1 MDMFLYVQ
9 VHLLVILQIRTKMN
23 MHRCTH
29 ADDVIHSPATD
40 LQVAVTCQ
48 NRLQCAS
55 KDREEEDSKLVN
67 MNVNITGFK
76 ILDKSAL
83 QIR

>member
-1 MDMFLYVQ
+1 M
-9 VHLLVILQIRTKMN
+9 VILQIRTKMN
-23 MHRCTH
+23 MHRCTG
-29 ADDVIHSPATD
+29 DVIHSPATD

-48 NRLQCAS
+48 NKLQCAS